1 MRTLLK
7 LVIILALLGV
17 AALSTVYAT
26 NPSAIPI
33 EMDVVWILIAS
44 AIGVSVMATVILI
57 ATRRSADRA
66 RETMILAPLP
76 YQQEPAFAVAPRP
89 TEPMRP
95 LGAQPE
101 RPPAL
106 VVVPPPVPAPPQVP
120 APPRIPT
127 KQYLMPAPLVD
138 DGPTTSDPSAQT
150 AAEEH
155 YAQYRRRLARGSEMD
170 LEGVTQRGVS
180 PAIRANTL
188 QTKPARAPIVSL
200 RPRK

>member
-26 NPSAIPI
+26 DPSAIPI

-44 AIGVSVMATVILI
+44 AIGVAVMATVILI

-76 YQQEPAFAVAPRP
+76 YQQEPAFAAAPRP

-106 VVVPPPVPAPPQVP
+106 VVVPAPPQVP
-120 APPRIPT
+120 SPPRIPT
-127 KQYLMPAPLVD
+127 KQYLMPVPLVD

-170 LEGVTQRGVS
+170 MEGVTQRGVS

>member
-7 LVIILALLGV
+7 LVIVLALLGV
-17 AALSTVYAT
+17 AALSTVCAT
-26 NPSAIPI
+26 DPSAIPM
-33 EMDVVWILIAS
+33 EMDVVWIVIAS
-44 AIGVSVMATVILI
+44 AGGVAVMATVILL
-57 ATRRSADRA
+57 ATRRSANRA

-76 YQQEPAFAVAPRP
+76 YQQEPAFAAMPRP
-89 TEPMRP
+89 PEPLRP

-106 VVVPPPVPAPPQVP
+106 VVVPAPPQVP

-155 YAQYRRRLARGSEMD
+155 YAQYRRRLARGSELDM
-170 LEGVTQRGVS
+170 EGVTRRGVS

>member
-26 NPSAIPI
+26 DPSVIPF

-44 AIGVSVMATVILI
+44 ATGVAVMATVILI
-57 ATRRSADRA
+57 ATRRSSDRA
-66 RETMILAPLP
+66 RETMVIAPLP
-76 YQQEPAFAVAPRP
+76 YPHEPAFAASPAP
-89 TEPMRP
+89 TQPMRP

-106 VVVPPPVPAPPQVP
+106 VVVPPQVPAPPLVP

-127 KQYLMPAPLVD
+127 QPYLMPTPLAD

-150 AAEEH
+150 AA
-155 YAQYRRRLARGSEMD
+155 
-170 LEGVTQRGVS
+170 
-180 PAIRANTL
+180 
-188 QTKPARAPIVSL
+188 
-200 RPRK
+200 